1 MFLPSLNKVTW
12 LLTWLVRIYLL
23 ISAINSDFFY
33 FFFLSG
39 KLFYKSNRKI
49 LTEYA

>member
-12 LLTWLVRIYLL
+12 LLTRLVRIYLL
-23 ISAINSDFFY
+23 TSPMNSDFFT
-33 FFFLSG
+33 FFLSG

-49 LTEYA
+49 LTVYA